1 MAGILSTQ
9 ELRELQDFSKNIAT
23 LAKNIQRNTDST
35 NKQKTIESDKVDAI
49 NKLSD
54 VIKTSGDRLADS
66 IESLITEMK
75 KSRD

>member
-54 VIKTSGDRLADS
+54 VIQTSGDKIANS

>member
-1 MAGILSTQ
+1 MAGILNAQ

-35 NKQKTIESDKVDAI
+35 NKQKSIESDKVDAI

-54 VIKTSGDRLADS
+54 VIQTSGDKIANS

>member
-35 NKQKTIESDKVDAI
+35 NKQKSIESDKVDAI

-54 VIKTSGDRLADS
+54 VIQTSGDKIANS
-66 IESLITEMK
+66 IDSLITEMK

>member
-35 NKQKTIESDKVDAI
+35 NKQKSIESDKVDAI

-54 VIKTSGDRLADS
+54 VIQTSGDKIANS